1 MAKVMLAKECLSP
14 RVPPRWG
21 KKDVFPSQE
30 VLLQSIQSLPV
41 LPYPRL
47 EWGVRCHWSMR
58 TTILALESLVGGQLE
73 DWQGPPANQGF
84 LAGGPGHFCLFP
96 NLLTF
101 GNRPD
106 KQTLQLHL

>member
-1 MAKVMLAKECLSP
+1 M
-14 RVPPRWG
+14 
-21 KKDVFPSQE
+21 
-30 VLLQSIQSLPV
+30 PV
-41 LPYPRL
+41 VHEDSYP
-47 EWGVRCHWSMR
+47 
-58 TTILALESLVGGQLE
+58 ALESLVGGQLE

-96 NLLTF
+96 KLLTF